1 MTLAYN
7 LLLNDYKFLNQKVK
21 MKKYALILFS
31 AVGFAQ
37 QTPNVTVIGEGS
49 VTAIPDIITF
59 SVSVETEGKTPNDAK
74 KGNDQAVRKIIDF
87 LQSQKLSAK
96 DYQTNYVNLYKERK
110 HFSEK
115 AADEYFV
122 ARHRMTISLTDVKKY
137 DDLIV
142 GLLGTGITN
151 IDSIDFGFLQKE
163 KYMEQAR
170 INAIKNA
177 KQKAETYAKASSV
190 SLGKVLYIAENYSN
204 SFEPAP
210 YDMVQAK
217 VAMGSTIAI
226 GERELKAQVKVV
238 YELK

>member
-1 MTLAYN
+1 
-7 LLLNDYKFLNQKVK
+7 

-31 AVGFAQ
+31 TIGFAQ

-49 VTAIPDIITF
+49 ITAIPDVITF
-59 SVSVETEGKTPNDAK
+59 SISVETEGKTPSEAK
-74 KGNDQAVRKIIDF
+74 KANDQAVRKIIDF

-96 DYQTNYVNLYKERK
+96 DYQTNYIDLHKEK
-110 HFSEK
+110 KYFLEK
-115 AADEYFV
+115 TTDEYFL

-142 GLLGTGITN
+142 GLLSAGITN

-170 INAIKNA
+170 INAIKDA

-190 SLGKVLYIAENYSN
+190 NLGKVLYITENYSD
-204 SFEPAP
+204 SFEPAL
-210 YDMVQAK
+210 YDVVQTKATL
-217 VAMGSTIAI
+217 GSTLAI
-226 GERELKAQVKVV
+226 GERGLKVQVKVV
-238 YELK
+238 YKLK